1 MNTKQFEAVKY
12 GLGFDYSIHGVDE
25 YDKYAVLVLLAP
37 RDGVYNFVLEKRD
50 SQIRQGGEICF
61 PGGKAESEDAGFE
74 HTALRETFEE
84 IGIPPDSIEIVGRLA
99 TMLAPRG
106 LSIEPFIGVASS
118 LDVLSIN
125 LEEVAQLIVLPISY
139 FMNNEPE
146 RHAVRVQLLP
156 RVVDEATGKV
166 DTLLPS
172 EELDLPSAY
181 HKPWGDYNHTVLVY
195 RTAYGPIWGITARL
209 IYECVEKMRLSLDR
223 LAE

>member
-156 RVVDEATGKV
+156 RGA
-166 DTLLPS
+166 S
-172 EELDLPSAY
+172 MS
-181 HKPWGDYNHTVLVY
+181 
-195 RTAYGPIWGITARL
+195 R
-209 IYECVEKMRLSLDR
+209 LDR
-223 LAE
+223 ILRPKSVAVVGGGFFAPKAIALPAATPTRSAPTRPGP